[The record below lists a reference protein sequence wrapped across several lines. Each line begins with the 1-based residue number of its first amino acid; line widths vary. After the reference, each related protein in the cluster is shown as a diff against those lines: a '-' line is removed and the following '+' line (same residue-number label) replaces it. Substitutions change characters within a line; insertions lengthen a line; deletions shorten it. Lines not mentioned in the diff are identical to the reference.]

1 MLAGM
6 ADDVPL
12 EQPRPGMT
20 ISVRTPKTT
29 ALSFLPIAV
38 TCTGLHP
45 TSSDIN

>member
-20 ISVRTPKTT
+20 ISVRTRHDVVVMDPERFLAAAR
-29 ALSFLPIAV
+29 ALDSRY
-38 TCTGLHP
+38 G
-45 TSSDIN
+45 